1 VSNLADQ
8 EKLDLDAIPPTLATP
23 HALRFWLAILS
34 TGLATGIAAGCLTLL
49 LEQVERLFW
58 GGTNVMS
65 AAAAASASRHV
76 WVLLGAGALTGGG
89 QLLLQRL
96 TSANGIDITEAIAR
110 HAGRLPAVRTLGSA
124 VLSILVVG
132 MGASL
137 GREGA
142 PKQFGAVIADGFADR
157 ARLSDEQ
164 RRLLVA
170 CGAGAGMAAAYGVPL
185 GGALF
190 ALEVLRG
197 VLALRLILPALLT
210 SAIATAISWLM
221 LPNAPTYA
229 LPAYPLSASVVCW
242 TLIAGPV
249 IGCASVAYIGSI
261 AWADRS
267 KPTGWRRVVAPLIAL
282 GIVGAVSI
290 EFPQVLGNGKDIAQL
305 AFSGNVLPWLLV
317 VLVFLRPF
325 ATLLCLGS
333 GVPGGLFTPSLAF
346 GAMLGGM
353 LGLAWSTV
361 WPGVPTGL
369 YAVLGAAAVLAATTH
384 GPISA
389 IVLLME
395 LTARDRSF
403 LLPMILI
410 VVTATVVARSLDARS
425 ITMRGSAIAK
435 SSNRYATAN
444 LRRIECP
451 QNFNAPQLSGSG

>member
-1 VSNLADQ
+1 MPDLADRQ
-8 EKLDLDAIPPTLATP
+8 THDLDAIPPTLGTP
-23 HALRFWLAILS
+23 EALKFWMTITF
-34 TGLATGIAAGCLTLL
+34 TGLATGLAAGLLTLL
-49 LEQVERLFW
+49 LEEVERFFW
-58 GGTNVMS
+58 GSVNVMS
-65 AAAAASASRHV
+65 AAAAAPAAHHL

-89 QLLLQRL
+89 QFVLQRL
-96 TSANGIDITEAIAR
+96 TSANGIDITEAITR
-110 HAGRLPAVRTLGSA
+110 HAGRLPALRTLGSA

-142 PKQFGAVIADGFADR
+142 PKQFGAVIADQLADR

-197 VLALRLILPALLT
+197 VLALRLILPALMT

-221 LPNAPTYA
+221 LPNAPTYM
-229 LPAYPLSASVVCW
+229 LPAYPLSLSVVCW
-242 TLIAGPV
+242 SLIAGPV
-249 IGCASVAYIGSI
+249 IGCASVAYIRLI
-261 AWADRS
+261 AWADRR
-267 KPTGWRRVVAPLIAL
+267 KPHGWFRLVMPLLAL

-290 EFPQVLGNGKDIAQL
+290 EFPQVLGNGKDVAQA
-305 AFSGNVLPWLLV
+305 AFSGDVLPWLLI
-317 VLVFLRPF
+317 VLMVLRPF
-325 ATLLCLGS
+325 ATLVCLGS

-346 GAMLGGM
+346 GAMLGGA
-353 LGLAWSTV
+353 LGFAWSAV
-361 WPGVPTGL
+361 WPGVPPGL
-369 YAVLGAAAVLAATTH
+369 FAVLGAAAVLAATTH

-410 VVTATVVARSLDARS
+410 VVTATVIARSLDVRS
-425 ITMRGSAIAK
+425 IYDARFSDSEVQQQLRDRKPA
-435 SSNRYATAN
+435 AN
-444 LRRIECP
+444 
-451 QNFNAPQLSGSG
+451 